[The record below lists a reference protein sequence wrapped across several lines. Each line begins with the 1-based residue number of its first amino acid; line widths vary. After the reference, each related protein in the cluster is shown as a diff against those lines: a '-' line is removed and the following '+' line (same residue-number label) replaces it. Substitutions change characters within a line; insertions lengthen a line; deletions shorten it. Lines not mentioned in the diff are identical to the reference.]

1 LHFYYDADGKPS
13 HVQLNDTRFFYQYN
27 LQGDVIGILAGGHT
41 QVVRYEYDAWGKVM
55 SYATLPLPLLLK
67 EIARET
73 ERYKYKYTASWTNVD
88 AQYNYFKNSG
98 LTQEPLVLN
107 ANNHLTEGAGTIQ
120 TADLIYFCDQG
131 GLDPNHAGI
140 VYDIDSS
147 GQILYSGHTKSR
159 LDRKLSLYFEACPDA
174 NVIVLRWID

>member
-1 LHFYYDADGKPS
+1 MTSEWNIKKLWRRDPLTY
-13 HVQLNDTRFFYQYN
+13 
-27 LQGDVIGILAGGHT
+27 VI
-41 QVVRYEYDAWGKVM
+41 RYIAVAAFTERK
-55 SYATLPLPLLLK
+55 K
-67 EIARET
+67 IARET